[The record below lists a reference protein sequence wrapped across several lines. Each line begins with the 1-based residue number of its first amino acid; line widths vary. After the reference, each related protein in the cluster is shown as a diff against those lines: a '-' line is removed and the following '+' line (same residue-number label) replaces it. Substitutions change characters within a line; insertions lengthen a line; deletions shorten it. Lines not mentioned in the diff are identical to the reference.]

1 MDDLFDSLARPSSP
15 LSRSITL
22 ILIALFSGMPSAPA
36 AGPKSVGSRSPPLRD
51 HHLFVGINLFLT
63 DGAEQLKVH
72 KLQGEVAI
80 LDTPERK
87 RINLIETS
95 GLRWKMATKVSANL
109 VTIDDLELA
118 ETFTNLYG
126 EGRDRISNQIGIQMM
141 ADQNLDRAEL
151 SDREGQLNMGSTGSI
166 NDTGGDLG
174 EETQSII
181 DQAVG
186 LQGALSDAG
195 MLGAAPGDSA
205 DQSPNAME
213 ITFKISSA
221 NRITD
226 AHVFG
231 TVVIQ
236 TEEGIRDAIFHE
248 HVGKVD
254 QQPKK
259 VTILQPG
266 MPSNFEIKQ
275 STIHVFNHGEEFATN
290 HAEKHYELTVAEAV
304 EFVRLDHQG
313 NHRRETVPAQP
324 VWPLAPAELHAA
336 SHAHEFDYPV
346 TVKIAATGEL
356 QSIEGN
362 ELILPDHVRA
372 AVKKMIFL
380 PALESGQPREST
392 LTFNP
397 TEFFKE

>member
-1 MDDLFDSLARPSSP
+1 MADLFHSPSPSRQLERMAAIAAVFGVVMASEATPVAVRSRPTP
-15 LSRSITL
+15 E
-22 ILIALFSGMPSAPA
+22 
-36 AGPKSVGSRSPPLRD
+36 RD
-51 HHLFVGINLFLT
+51 HHLFVGLNLFLIE
-63 DGAEQLKVH
+63 GAEQLKVH
-72 KLQGEVAI
+72 KLEGESAI

-87 RINLIETS
+87 RVNLIETS
-95 GLRWKMATKVSANL
+95 GLRWKRATKVSANL
-109 VTIDDLELA
+109 VTIHDLELV

-151 SDREGQLNMGSTGSI
+151 SAREGQLNMGSAGSI
-166 NDTGGDLG
+166 NDAGGDLG

-181 DQAVG
+181 DQAVS
-186 LQGALSDAG
+186 LQGSLSDAG
-195 MLGAAPGDSA
+195 MLGAAPGDIS
-205 DQSPNAME
+205 DQAPNAME
-213 ITFKISSA
+213 ITFEISCA
-221 NRITD
+221 HLITD

-236 TEEGIRDAIFHE
+236 TDQGIQDAIFHE
-248 HVGKVD
+248 AVGKVD
-254 QQPKK
+254 QSPKK

-313 NHRRETVPAQP
+313 NHRRKTVPAKP
-324 VWPLAPAELHAA
+324 VWPLAPAQLHAA
-336 SHAHEFDYPV
+336 TRSQEFDFPV
-346 TVKIAATGEL
+346 TVTISAEGEL

-362 ELILPDHVRA
+362 ELILPEHVRE
-372 AVKKMIFL
+372 AVKQMTFL
-380 PALESGQPREST
+380 PALEAGQPRESK

-397 TEFFKE
+397 ADFFKE

>member
-1 MDDLFDSLARPSSP
+1 MASALAAEP
-15 LSRSITL
+15 I
-22 ILIALFSGMPSAPA
+22 
-36 AGPKSVGSRSPPLRD
+36 SVGSQSAPVRD
-51 HHLFVGINLFLT
+51 HHLFVGINLFLA
-63 DGAEQLKVH
+63 DGTEEVKVH
-72 KLQGEVAI
+72 KLQGEAAI
-80 LDTPERK
+80 LDTPERR

-109 VTIDDLELA
+109 VTIDDLELV

-126 EGRDRISNQIGIQMM
+126 EGRDRISNQIGIQIM

-151 SDREGQLNMGSTGSI
+151 SARGEGQLNMGSAGSI
-166 NDTGGDLG
+166 SDAGGDLG

-181 DQAVG
+181 DQAVS
-186 LQGALSDAG
+186 LQGSLSEAG

-205 DQSPNAME
+205 DQAPNAME

-221 NRITD
+221 HLITD

-231 TVVIQ
+231 TAVIQ
-236 TEEGIRDAIFHE
+236 TDEGIRDAIFHE

-254 QQPKK
+254 AKPKK

-313 NHRRETVPAQP
+313 NHRRETVPAKP
-324 VWPLAPAELHAA
+324 VWPLAPARLHAA
-336 SHAHEFDYPV
+336 TRSREFDFPV
-346 TVKIAATGEL
+346 TVTISANGEL

-362 ELILPDHVRA
+362 ELILPEHVRE
-372 AVKKMIFL
+372 AVKQMTFL
-380 PALESGQPREST
+380 PALEAGHPREST

-397 TEFFKE
+397 ADFFKE